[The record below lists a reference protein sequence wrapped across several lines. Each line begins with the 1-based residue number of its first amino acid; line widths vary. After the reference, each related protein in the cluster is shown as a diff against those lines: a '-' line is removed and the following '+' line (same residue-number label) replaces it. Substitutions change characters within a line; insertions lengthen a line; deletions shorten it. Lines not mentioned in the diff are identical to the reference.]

1 MTNKKKIPKTY
12 NIDILYIVDL
22 KHRDLP
28 IAKRIGHHLT
38 LNGQIVALSNGAIAF
53 EQIRN
58 INPKLIIIPK
68 ANWNPTIVAK
78 CILKSIK
85 VSVVETEG
93 NPQDNFFKAKVI
105 LQPDLHLFWNREQQ
119 NLYSYSPITKKCV
132 LGNPRTDLIIDSYND
147 SIKNHIDKPLEKFIT
162 IATASQDTHYSTNM
176 LKNKAR
182 KRKNTVSTTTDY
194 SDAVEDM
201 RYQRNVVTEFL
212 KQYSRSNIP
221 HKICLKPH
229 PHEAV
234 TYWQTLIK
242 EINDGRIH
250 LMLGKPIEDLL
261 TISKFHISY
270 AACSTSAEALLMKL
284 PVLQLRAPNS
294 LKNYHQAHL
303 EACHYNSYDT
313 SQIFETIDILF
324 DHANKQTDEAIA
336 TNTIFV
342 QNYVSHYFHIADGF
356 RAKAYAD
363 TIHSFITSK
372 ILVNKLYFLPRQF
385 KAICLSILSDL
396 KKRMLKTS
404 TTNTNKSED
413 FQKYATSL
421 YDHHIESLLICE

>member
-1 MTNKKKIPKTY
+1 MSNKARNLQTND
-12 NIDILYIVDL
+12 IDILYIVDL

-38 LNGQIVALSNGAIAF
+38 LNGQIVALSNGAITF
-53 EQIRN
+53 DQIRT

-68 ANWNPTIVAK
+68 ANWNQTIVAK

-93 NPQDNFFKAKVI
+93 NPQDNFFQAKVI
-105 LQPDLHLFWNREQQ
+105 LPPDLHLFWNREQLS
-119 NLYSYSPITKKCV
+119 LYSYSPITKKCV
-132 LGNPRTDLIIDSYND
+132 LGNPRTDLIIDSYNAL
-147 SIKNHIDKPLEKFIT
+147 IKVPQIKPSERFIT
-162 IATASQDTHYSTNM
+162 IATASQDTHYSTSM
-176 LKNKAR
+176 LKNKA
-182 KRKNTVSTTTDY
+182 KRRRNSVSTTTDY
-194 SDAVEDM
+194 TDAVEDM
-201 RYQRNVVTEFL
+201 NYQRDVVTEFL
-212 KQYSRSNIP
+212 KQYSQSDLP

-234 TYWQTLIK
+234 IYWQTLIK
-242 EINDGRIH
+242 EINDERIH

-261 TISKFHISY
+261 SISKFHISY

-303 EACHYNSYDT
+303 GACHYNSSNA
-313 SQIFETIDILF
+313 SQMFETIDILF
-324 DHANKQTDEAIA
+324 DPINQQIDAAVA
-336 TNTIFV
+336 TNSIVV
-342 QNYVSHYFHIADGF
+342 QNYVSRYFHIADGF

-363 TIHSFITSK
+363 TLNSFINSK
-372 ILVNKLYFLPRQF
+372 VLVNKLYFLPRLF

-396 KKRMLKTS
+396 KNKALNNSRKETI
-404 TTNTNKSED
+404 KSED
-413 FQKYATSL
+413 FQDYVKSL
-421 YDHHIESLLICE
+421 YDHHIESLVICE